1 MRGPDTRSHIKAIA
15 LQLFAARG
23 VDNVSVR
30 DILIASG
37 QKNGGSL
44 HYHFGPKDALV
55 QELVTEGAQ
64 RIDAW
69 RLQRLDALEAL
80 DAPPVLRDIVK
91 LLADPLGGPATD
103 PPEAADD
110 EADDAADDAG
120 HYIPFMNSLLVKHH
134 AVFLEGVD
142 GHDIGFKRC
151 VAHLRRLL
159 PGIPTALFNQRLRLT
174 MLYLFTA
181 VSAREQT
188 GEHTTWYRLWQH
200 PASQENFI
208 DSIEGLLREPA
219 SKATLAAMKK
229 APLPPKLP
237 ATPRRRTR
245 S

>member
-1 MRGPDTRSHIKAIA
+1 MRGPDTRSHIKTIA

-30 DILIASG
+30 DILVASG

-44 HYHFGPKDALV
+44 HYHFGPKEALV
-55 QELVTEGAQ
+55 RELVAEGAQ

-80 DAPPVLRDIVK
+80 PAPPVLRDIVK
-91 LLADPLGGPATD
+91 LLTDPLAAPGTGPSA
-103 PPEAADD
+103 ES
-110 EADDAADDAG
+110 DDAG
-120 HYIPFMNSLLVKHH
+120 YIPFMNSLLVKHH
-134 AVFLEGVD
+134 TVFLEGVD

-151 VAHLRRLL
+151 VTHLRRLL
-159 PGIPTALFNQRLRLT
+159 PHLPTELFNQRLRLM

-188 GEHTTWYRLWQH
+188 GERDTWYRLWQH
-200 PASQENFI
+200 PASHENFI
-208 DSIEGLLREPA
+208 DSIEGMLREPA
-219 SKATLAAMKK
+219 SPATLAAMG
-229 APLPPKLP
+229 
-237 ATPRRRTR
+237 PRRRTR